1 MALLGGIEIN
11 ITARIQLTD
20 IMTFGANYHF
30 ISIEKTLEEYMTELR
45 AYTSSGIANN
55 PIHKC
60 LYNS

>member
-30 ISIEKTLEEYMTELR
+30 ISMEKTLEE
-45 AYTSSGIANN
+45 
-55 PIHKC
+55 
-60 LYNS
+60 